1 MIRISHVSFVGLAS
15 VLALVAGAAHAQT
28 ADPAA
33 QAPAGTPAPA
43 PAPAPA
49 ADGPVVGGAPM
60 SPAATILDN
69 ASKSRDHTTLVAAVK
84 AADLTPT
91 LSGPGPFTVFAPTN
105 EAFTRLAPG
114 TVDTLMKPENKATL
128 AKVVSYQV
136 VPGKYTFADLGKLSA
151 EQGGVAK
158 LTTVEGGIVEVK
170 ATADMVEL
178 TDANGNKAYVST
190 PDVAQSNGV
199 IHVTN
204 GVLLPKLEAQPAAS
218 GN

>member
-1 MIRISHVSFVGLAS
+1 MNRISHVSLVGLAS
-15 VLALVAGAAHAQT
+15 ALALVAGVAQAQT

-33 QAPAGTPAPA
+33 QAPAGTPA

-60 SPAATILDN
+60 SPAASIVDN

-84 AADLTPT
+84 AAELVPT

-114 TVDTLMKPENKATL
+114 TVDTLMKPENKPTL
-128 AKVVSYQV
+128 VKVLTYQV
-136 VPGKYTFADLGKLSA
+136 VPGKYNFADLGKLST
-151 EQGGVAK
+151 EQGGTAK
-158 LTTVEGGIVEVK
+158 LTTVEGGVLQVK
-170 ATADMVEL
+170 ATADMIEL
-178 TDANGNKAYVST
+178 TDENGNKAYVSQ
-190 PDVAQSNGV
+190 PDVAQSNGI

-204 GVLLPKLEAQPAAS
+204 GVMLPKLDAPASSA

>member
-1 MIRISHVSFVGLAS
+1 MIRISHVSLVGLAS
-15 VLALVAGAAHAQT
+15 ALALAAGVAQAQT

-43 PAPAPA
+43 PAPAA
-49 ADGPVVGGAPM
+49 EGPVVGGAPM
-60 SPAATILDN
+60 SPAASIVDN

-84 AADLTPT
+84 AAELVPT

-114 TVDTLMKPENKATL
+114 TVDTLMKPENKPTL
-128 AKVVSYQV
+128 VKVLTYQV
-136 VPGKYTFADLGKLSA
+136 VPGKYNFADLGKLST
-151 EQGGVAK
+151 EQGGTAK
-158 LTTVEGGIVEVK
+158 LTTVEGGVLQVK
-170 ATADMVEL
+170 ATADMIEL
-178 TDANGNKAYVST
+178 TDENGNKAYVSQ
-190 PDVAQSNGV
+190 PDVAQSNGI

-204 GVLLPKLEAQPAAS
+204 GVMLPKLDAQPASSA

>member
-15 VLALVAGAAHAQT
+15 ALALAAGAAQAQT

-43 PAPAPA
+43 PAV
-49 ADGPVVGGAPM
+49 DGPVVGGAPM
-60 SPAATILDN
+60 SPAASIVDN

-84 AADLTPT
+84 AAELVPT

-114 TVDTLMKPENKATL
+114 TVDTLMKPENKPTL
-128 AKVVSYQV
+128 VKILTYQV
-136 VPGKYTFADLGKLSA
+136 VPGKYSFADLGKLST
-151 EQGGVAK
+151 EQGGIAK
-158 LTTVEGGIVEVK
+158 LTTVEGGVLQVK
-170 ATADMVEL
+170 ATADMIEL
-178 TDANGNKAYVST
+178 TDENGNKAYVSQ
-190 PDVAQSNGV
+190 PDVAQSNGI

-204 GVLLPKLEAQPAAS
+204 GVMLPKLDTQPATSA